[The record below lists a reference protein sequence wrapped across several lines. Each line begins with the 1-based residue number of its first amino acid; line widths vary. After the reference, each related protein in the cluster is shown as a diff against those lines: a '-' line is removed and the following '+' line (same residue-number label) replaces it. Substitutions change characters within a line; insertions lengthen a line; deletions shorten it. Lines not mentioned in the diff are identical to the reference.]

1 MANVDAAEQK
11 LRIILAEVRADIG
24 SVESEEDAK
33 VKIINRIFHECLGW
47 SFTQFSCE
55 NQHDSGYSDYVLKIG
70 GEPSLVV
77 EAKRIGIL
85 GIETAVLDRHRE
97 FKISGSSLKG
107 AFPGIQQAFSYAS
120 EAGIPVAVVTDG
132 VRWIIFKTWV
142 KGSYKDK
149 EAFVFPSLEA
159 LENSFSIFY
168 ELLAYE

>member
-132 VRWIIFKTWV
+132 VRWII
-142 KGSYKDK
+142 
-149 EAFVFPSLEA
+149 
-159 LENSFSIFY
+159 
-168 ELLAYE
+168 